1 VGTGSRIAPT
11 HAEQIEE
18 FRDAV
23 EAKVDD
29 PELRHELSDIIT
41 GFAEQQQELAREARG
56 VEEAELAL
64 QMSRLDVQSQLHQ
77 GAVLRLVDDDHRVIL
92 GIVERPVPQF
102 LDRG

>member
-1 VGTGSRIAPT
+1 MIALT

-29 PELRHELSDIIT
+29 PELRHELSDIIA

-56 VEEAELAL
+56 AEEAELAL
-64 QMSRLDVQSQLHQ
+64 QMSRLDVQERKWRMRNRCSTESQQ
-77 GAVLRLVDDDHRVIL
+77 QSSSVACYW
-92 GIVERPVPQF
+92 P
-102 LDRG
+102 